1 MKPVYLDNAATTA
14 VCPEAAE
21 KALEMMTEHYGNP
34 SSLHSLG
41 TKAEQLMNA
50 ARKQVSGMIGCRPD
64 SLIFTSG
71 GTEANNLAVLGAA
84 EAKKRSGHHIITTAV
99 EHSSVTASCNELER
113 QGYEITRL
121 VPDRDGRISPQQ
133 VSGAL
138 RDDTILVSIMAV
150 NNENGSHFPIDEI
163 VPAVRRSA
171 PGALIHC
178 DAVQAAGKLSINAD
192 RMDIDLL
199 TVSAHKIHGPKGCGA
214 LSVKKGVRILP
225 RAFGGGHE
233 RGMRAGT
240 EAVPLIAAFG
250 AAAESMPPPAEQ
262 QKIYAALRQRLAD
275 RLKSRDDVV
284 WLSPENAVPYI
295 VNIAVPGIKSETML
309 HFFAERGVYI
319 SSGSACSKGKRSPV
333 LTALGLPD
341 RLIDSALRISFAHTN
356 TPEDVDRF
364 LEVLEQASASI
375 VKR

>member
-121 VPDRDGRISPQQ
+121 VPDGDGRISPEQ
-133 VSGAL
+133 VSDAL

-163 VPAVRRSA
+163 VPSVRRSA

-309 HFFAERGVYI
+309 HFFAER
-319 SSGSACSKGKRSPV
+319 SGSV
-333 LTALGLPD
+333 LLIQIRPRMWTDSLKFWN
-341 RLIDSALRISFAHTN
+341 RLRH
-356 TPEDVDRF
+356 P
-364 LEVLEQASASI
+364 
-375 VKR
+375 